1 MHIIILSSLRAI
13 GEHMTSS
20 NQYQLIFAQ
29 FVYLSCFDFRNI
41 LLWNHTNETWSLLY
55 HNFIICFTNFLHVFM
70 VLQIKLRVVVVVGG
84 GDRAIVARLLRWRH
98 RNFYEENNSQA
109 RSRTARQPGLR
120 ANMHGPKRDLNP
132 RWHLKFSCFQGSLKL
147 QEKVLLYAPQA
158 SFICCTISRW
168 FFWFFRCKKYNF
180 FLSLQ
185 WINIPKFGT
194 FNLLKAFLPDS

>member
-1 MHIIILSSLRAI
+1 MLHEL
-13 GEHMTSS
+13 
-20 NQYQLIFAQ
+20 
-29 FVYLSCFDFRNI
+29 
-41 LLWNHTNETWSLLY
+41 
-55 HNFIICFTNFLHVFM
+55 LHVFM
-70 VLQIKLRVVVVVGG
+70 VMQIKLRVVVVVGG

-180 FLSLQ
+180 FLYSKRFYQIGSVVNGSYKQLVAIAEGFFFGYN
-185 WINIPKFGT
+185 WNNVNISDLISAVT
-194 FNLLKAFLPDS
+194 FVFIYIYIFFNGSRS